1 MLRYVE
7 KPWQKWS
14 TAFLWLK
21 VWFYPNNFF
30 YFIEDY
36 QEFNMVKSMV
46 IRIEDFQKLGRQDLL
61 GKVD

>member
-1 MLRYVE
+1 MLKSLGKSEALHSCDLRFDFI
-7 KPWQKWS
+7 P
-14 TAFLWLK
+14 TI
-21 VWFYPNNFF
+21 FF
-30 YFIEDY
+30 YFSEDY